1 MKNNQFAIRP
11 TEYKDQ
17 LVELQTIGFLDK
29 DNESETDPIKLWK
42 SFLSKSFLEAKTS
55 SAFEEKLKTYMATD
69 SLNLNEYLDSATNV
83 SVSAFYNVALQLLKF
98 NPDVDFSFSD
108 PLGAMK
114 KIQLMIA
121 DHNTDSFSID
131 ELKSAWYWLL
141 ATHNKNGQTFIDF
154 LATKGFFVRFYGKVN
169 HPLLFNGKT
178 LPVFDPHKLIREI
191 VYVESPQD
199 TDHDGKRD
207 LLKAEVLRPQATENG
222 LKVPVLYTAS
232 PYNQGTNDETGEKLT
247 HNVNVTLQHK
257 EPNNLQYSDIE
268 YHAPETKLPH
278 PRVVNGQTKRAEED
292 FSRESSYTMND
303 YFLARGFAVVYM
315 ARIGTKDSE
324 GLRTTGDPDETTSTI
339 SIIKWLTGELPAF
352 TNRIDNIEIKAWWSN
367 KRIAMTGRSYLGT
380 LATAAATTGV
390 YGLKTIISEAAI
402 SSWYDY
408 YRDGGLVVAPGGF
421 PGEDAD
427 VLAEE
432 TFSRRL
438 QPGDFHNVKDIWKN
452 QIKKINHGQDRTT
465 GDYNTFWDA
474 RNYHKNFKNI
484 TADIFMVHGL
494 NDWNV
499 KPRNVERLWN
509 GIKHNGVTQ
518 KLILHQGQH
527 IYINAFRSIDY
538 NDIINLWLTHELL
551 GVDNQAKE
559 IIPNV
564 IIQDNT
570 ETETWNAYQD
580 WANSENEQIKYNL
593 SNDKLTTDAS
603 KEQELSFNDQ
613 LDKKSFDFYAK
624 HNDTWENELLS
635 SNEKLLKNRLLFK
648 TAPLDNDLT
657 IDGKTLV
664 NLKVS
669 SSQNIGLLSFQLVDY
684 GSAKR
689 LNVSPT
695 LLSQNSL
702 AGTFD
707 WREDDLREFTYDK
720 ETPFKMISKGHL
732 NLQNRENNYKV
743 DELKPDVFY
752 NVNVELQPTFY
763 KLLKG
768 HQLGLIVYAT
778 DFGMTVRGNQDI
790 KYTVQTKDSSLIV
803 PIRKQ
808 YQKFINALIYMESH
822 QTKIMWF
829 HTINFNVIIPVELFN
844 FGDYLYGKDTT
855 EFFEK

>member
-11 TEYKDQ
+11 TDFKDQ
-17 LVELQTIGFLDK
+17 LKELTEIGFLDK
-29 DNESETDPIKLWK
+29 DNESETNPIQLWI

-55 SAFEEKLKTYMATD
+55 STFEEKLKTYMATPEQ
-69 SLNLNEYLDSATNV
+69 NLNDYLDSATHV
-83 SVSAFYNVALQLLKF
+83 SVAAFYNVALQLLKF

-108 PLGAMK
+108 PLAAMK

-121 DHNTDSFSID
+121 DHNGDTFTIE

-141 ATHNKNGQTFIDF
+141 ATHNKVGQTYLDS
-154 LATKGFFVRFYGKVN
+154 LAIKGYFTKFYGKVTK
-169 HPLLFNGKT
+169 PLLFNGKT
-178 LPVFDPHKLIREI
+178 LPVFDPHELIREV

-199 TDHDGKRD
+199 SDHDGKRD
-207 LLKAEVLRPQATENG
+207 LLKAEILRPRETENG

-247 HNVNVTLQHK
+247 HNVNVHLTRK
-257 EPNNLQYSDIE
+257 SPNNLQYSDIE
-268 YHAPETKLPH
+268 YHNDAPIIPE
-278 PRVVNGQTKRAEED
+278 PRTVNGETKRAEQT
-292 FSRESSYTMND
+292 FARESSYTLND

-315 ARIGTKDSE
+315 AGIGTKDSD
-324 GLRTTGDPDETTSTI
+324 GFRTTGDPEETTSTV
-339 SIIKWLTGELPAF
+339 SIIKWLTGQLPAF
-352 TNRIDNIEIKAWWSN
+352 TNRTDNIEIKAWWSN
-367 KRIAMTGRSYLGT
+367 KKVAMTGRSYLGT

-390 YGLKTIISEAAI
+390 TGLKTVISEAAI

-408 YRDGGLVVAPGGF
+408 YRDGGLVIAPGGF

-438 QPGDFHNVKDIWKN
+438 QPGDFHNIKDEWSNQVKAIEK
-452 QIKKINHGQDRTT
+452 GQDRTT

-484 TADIFMVHGL
+484 TADVFMVHGL

-538 NDIINLWLTHELL
+538 NDIINLWLTYELL
-551 GVDNQAKE
+551 GIDNQAKE

-570 ETETWNAYQD
+570 KPENWIARKDWSNAE
-580 WANSENEQIKYNL
+580 NSQIKYNL
-593 SNDKLTTDAS
+593 SNDKLTTEPVTENLQTFQDH
-603 KEQELSFNDQ
+603 LDQ
-613 LDKKSFDFYAK
+613 NIFDNYAK
-624 HNDTWENELLS
+624 HNDTWEQNLVAADDKLS
-635 SNEKLLKNRLLFK
+635 DNQLIYKTNRLS
-648 TAPLDNDLT
+648 DDLT
-657 IDGKTLV
+657 IDGKVSL

-669 SSQNIGLLSFQLVDY
+669 SSNDIGLLSFQLIDY
-684 GSAKR
+684 GDAKR
-689 LNVSPT
+689 LTVSPT
-695 LLSQNSL
+695 LLAKNSL
-702 AGTFD
+702 AETYD
-707 WREDDLREFTYDK
+707 WREDDLREFTTAAS
-720 ETPFKMISKGHL
+720 TPFKMITKGHI
-732 NLQNRENNYKV
+732 NLQNRENSYKV
-743 DELKPDVFY
+743 DELKPNIFY
-752 NVNVELQPTFY
+752 NVGVELQPTFY

-778 DFGMTVRGNQDI
+778 DFGMTVRGNQNI
-790 KYTVQTKDSSLIV
+790 KYTVQANDSSLVV
-803 PIRKQ
+803 PI
-808 YQKFINALIYMESH
+808 
-822 QTKIMWF
+822 QT
-829 HTINFNVIIPVELFN
+829 
-844 FGDYLYGKDTT
+844 D
-855 EFFEK
+855 

>member
-11 TEYKDQ
+11 TDFKDQ
-17 LVELQTIGFLDK
+17 LKELTEIGFLDK
-29 DNESETDPIKLWK
+29 DNKSETNPIQLWI

-55 SAFEEKLKTYMATD
+55 STFEEELKTYMATPEQ
-69 SLNLNEYLDSATNV
+69 NLNDYLDSATHV
-83 SVSAFYNVALQLLKF
+83 SVAAFYNVALQLLKF

-108 PLGAMK
+108 PLVAMK

-121 DHNTDSFSID
+121 DHNGDTFTIE

-141 ATHNKNGQTFIDF
+141 ATHNKIGQTYLDS
-154 LATKGFFVRFYGKVN
+154 LATKGYFTKFYGKVTK
-169 HPLLFNGKT
+169 PLLFNGKT
-178 LPVFDPHKLIREI
+178 LPVFDPHELIREV

-199 TDHDGKRD
+199 SDHDGKRD
-207 LLKAEVLRPQATENG
+207 LLKAEILRPRETENG

-247 HNVNVTLQHK
+247 HNVNVPLTRK
-257 EPNNLQYSDIE
+257 TPNNLQYSDIE
-268 YHAPETKLPH
+268 YHNDDSIVPE
-278 PRVVNGQTKRAEED
+278 PRTVNGETKRAEQT
-292 FSRESSYTMND
+292 FARESSYTLND

-315 ARIGTKDSE
+315 AGIGTKDSD
-324 GLRTTGDPDETTSTI
+324 GFRTTGDPEETTSTV
-339 SIIKWLTGELPAF
+339 SIIKWLTGQLPAF
-352 TNRIDNIEIKAWWSN
+352 TNRTDNIEIKAWWSN
-367 KRIAMTGRSYLGT
+367 KKVAMTGRSYLGT

-390 YGLKTIISEAAI
+390 TGLKTVISEAAI

-408 YRDGGLVVAPGGF
+408 YRDGGLVIAPGGF

-438 QPGDFHNVKDIWKN
+438 QPGDFHNIKDKWSNQVKTIEK
-452 QIKKINHGQDRTT
+452 GQDRIT

-484 TADIFMVHGL
+484 TADVFMVHGL

-538 NDIINLWLTHELL
+538 NDIINLWLTYELL
-551 GVDNQAKE
+551 GIDNQAKE

-564 IIQDNT
+564 IVQDNT
-570 ETETWNAYQD
+570 KPENWITRKDWSNAE
-580 WANSENEQIKYNL
+580 NSQIKYNL
-593 SNDKLTTDAS
+593 SIDKLTTEPVTENLQTFQDH
-603 KEQELSFNDQ
+603 LDQ
-613 LDKKSFDFYAK
+613 TIFDNYAK
-624 HNDTWENELLS
+624 HNDTWEQNLVAADDKLS
-635 SNEKLLKNRLLFK
+635 DNQLIYKTNRLS
-648 TAPLDNDLT
+648 DDLT
-657 IDGKTLV
+657 IDGKVSL

-669 SSQNIGLLSFQLVDY
+669 SNNDIGLLSFQLIDY
-684 GSAKR
+684 GDAKR
-689 LNVSPT
+689 LTVSPT
-695 LLSQNSL
+695 LLAKNSL
-702 AGTFD
+702 AETYD
-707 WREDDLREFTYDK
+707 WREDDLREFTTAAS
-720 ETPFKMISKGHL
+720 TPFKMITKGHI

-743 DELKPDVFY
+743 DELKPNIFY
-752 NVNVELQPTFY
+752 NVGVELQPTFY

-778 DFGMTVRGNQDI
+778 DFGMTVRGNQNI
-790 KYTVQTKDSSLIV
+790 KYTVQANDSSLVV
-803 PIRKQ
+803 PI
-808 YQKFINALIYMESH
+808 
-822 QTKIMWF
+822 QT
-829 HTINFNVIIPVELFN
+829 
-844 FGDYLYGKDTT
+844 D
-855 EFFEK
+855 